1 MLGSDGEVPLGE
13 VDDPALGHGL
23 KALLA
28 LAVVPQPDP
37 GVLVHLHRQEGYSGV
52 LRGYSGVLLHLPPS
66 PGPWPLHLHHQPP
79 GVLIQPGLARRRG
92 EPRGRAFQD
101 ILTLHMFGVTGYR
114 FSCSKIDS
122 FLPGNLLV
130 FCCFS
135 TEIYKLL
142 TCS

>member
-1 MLGSDGEVPLGE
+1 MLGSDAEVPLGE

-52 LRGYSGVLLHLPPS
+52 LRGYSVVLLHLPPS
-66 PGPWPLHLHHQPP
+66 LGPWPLHLHHQPP

-92 EPRGRAFQD
+92 EPRGRASQH
-101 ILTLHMFGVTGYR
+101 ILTLHKFGDVTGYKR
-114 FSCSKIDS
+114 DS
-122 FLPGNLLV
+122 HSLKPTTDN
-130 FCCFS
+130 
-135 TEIYKLL
+135 
-142 TCS
+142 

>member
-13 VDDPALGHGL
+13 VDDPALGHRL

-52 LRGYSGVLLHLPPS
+52 LRGYPEVLLHLPPS

-79 GVLIQPGLARRRG
+79 GVLIEPGLARRRG
-92 EPRGRAFQD
+92 EPRGRASQH
-101 ILTLHMFGVTGYR
+101 ILTLHMFGVTGYKR
-114 FSCSKIDS
+114 CSDS
-122 FLPGNLLV
+122 LT
-130 FCCFS
+130 S
-135 TEIYKLL
+135 T
-142 TCS
+142 TDTG